1 MNPFSK
7 ILFIFSTLIFLSNC
21 AIQNLE
27 DYSNE
32 IPKLELEN
40 YFAGKTIGYGLVQE
54 RSGKVLKRFI
64 VEIDGTFSGE
74 KGVLDE
80 RFKWSNGENEQRIW
94 TLKKIS
100 SNKWSGSA
108 EDVVGEAHGEIS
120 GNSLKWS
127 YTLKL
132 ELDNG
137 SINVKFDD
145 WMYMIDNKV
154 LMNRAKFKKFGIALG
169 EVTITFIK
177 PDLI

>member
-1 MNPFSK
+1 MKLFSK
-7 ILFIFSTLIFLSNC
+7 IFFILFAFIQLSSC
-21 AIQNLE
+21 AFQNLE

-32 IPKLELEN
+32 IPKFELEN
-40 YFAGKTIGYGLVQE
+40 YFAGKTIGYGVVQQ
-54 RSGKVLKRFI
+54 RSGKVLKRFV
-64 VEIDGTFSGE
+64 VEIDGKFSNE

-80 RFKWSNGENEQRIW
+80 RFKWSNGEEEQRIW
-94 TLKKIS
+94 KLKKIS
-100 SNKWSGSA
+100 SNQWTGTA
-108 EDVVGEAHGEIS
+108 EDVVGEAQGEIS
-120 GNSLKWS
+120 GNSLRWA

-132 ELDNG
+132 KLDDN

-154 LMNRAKFKKFGIALG
+154 LMNKAKFKKFGITLG